1 MIIRTLAVATC
12 FALAVAGTASAQV
25 PDHLQCYKIKDSIV
39 LKGTVDLQDQLSGP
53 LSACKISKAGLYCRA
68 STKTNPQVL
77 NIATPITPLP
87 FTGVAL
93 ADDQDRICYKVS
105 CPKLDPP
112 VADQVVTDQFGQH
125 TLTKL
130 KTGMLCTPASPGATY
145 CGDNSVNGIEDCDGT
160 ALGGATCVTLGY
172 GSGTLACAPGCR
184 YDVSGCVAG
193 AFAATGQTNCYNS
206 AGSVVAC
213 AGTGQDGATQAGASL
228 AYQDNGDGTLTD
240 LNTGLQWE
248 KLDDANVGGSLH
260 DRDTLYTW
268 ANSQN
273 RIAALNGANF
283 AGHND
288 WRLPNVRE
296 LTSILNYGASNPAV
310 VTSAFHTNC
319 FGGCTSANVN
329 PLLECSCTTF
339 LNHWTSTSLTN
350 LPGST
355 FTVNFT
361 DGTVN
366 VFTKGGANQFAVRAV
381 RGGPQ

>member
-1 MIIRTLAVATC
+1 VMFMNI
-12 FALAVAGTASAQV
+12 TAPIV
-25 PDHLQCYKIKDSIV
+25 PLDY
-39 LKGTVDLQDQLSGP
+39 
-53 LSACKISKAGLYCRA
+53 
-68 STKTNPQVL
+68 
-77 NIATPITPLP
+77 
-87 FTGVAL
+87 TGVAL

-112 VADQVVTDQFGQH
+112 VADQTVFDLFGSH

-130 KTGMLCTPASPGATY
+130 KTGMLCTPANIGPDY
-145 CGDNSVNGIEDCDGT
+145 CGDGTQNGVAEECDGSD
-160 ALGGATCVTLGY
+160 LGGATCVTLGY

-228 AYQDNGDGTLTD
+228 AYQDNGDGTITD
-240 LNTGLQWE
+240 VNTGLQWE
-248 KLDDANVGGSLH
+248 KLDDAGGIH
-260 DRDTLYTW
+260 DRDSVYTW
-268 ANSQN
+268 ANSQT
-273 RIAALNGANF
+273 RITQLNGANF

-296 LTSILNYGASNPAV
+296 LTSIVNYGSSNPAV
-310 VTSAFHTNC
+310 VTATFHNNC
-319 FGGCTSANVN
+319 FGGCNNVTD
-329 PLLECSCTTF
+329 CSCTAF

-366 VFTKGGANQFAVRAV
+366 VFTKGGASQFAVRAV